1 MATAILGCGFG
12 RERLPRF
19 KGTAFER
26 PPWFVAAALDQSG
39 LFVTTA
45 ATVCYGATALI
56 RGCDFC
62 TLAASTVRDYRSLVE
77 SGWREWWKPSQGQIW
92 PFALSVANE
101 GEKFRSCWT
110 P

>member
-1 MATAILGCGFG
+1 M
-12 RERLPRF
+12 
-19 KGTAFER
+19 
-26 PPWFVAAALDQSG
+26 AAALDQSG

-45 ATVCYGATALI
+45 ATLCYGATALI

-92 PFALSVANE
+92 PFAPRE
-101 GEKFRSCWT
+101 GGRASLDSLRHMQRLHEFPQVRHNTADTCKRDEMVGSNA
-110 P
+110 